1 MQETA
6 DSGSW
11 EEEATDAGSWEEPT
25 NVVITYDGLS
35 PEEFE
40 QYFREVGEWL
50 EDIGKG
56 IEDAVEDYADK
67 LDEAGEDLEDDLE
80 GPLEDLG
87 YLVQTV
93 GQDVKDAV
101 TYDISVDTY
110 LATKHA
116 KAAASDNSYVAAGVT
131 FGVVGVVAAAAVVF
145 ANRKK
150 ENRSVEEAL
159 L

>member
-1 MQETA
+1 MQEDTAA
-6 DSGSW
+6 DS
-11 EEEATDAGSWEEPT
+11 GSWEEPT

-40 QYFREVGEWL
+40 WYFRDIGEWL

-56 IEDAVEDYADK
+56 IEEAVENFADK

-80 GPLEDLG
+80 VPLEDLG
-87 YLVQTV
+87 YLLEAV
-93 GQDVKDAV
+93 GQDVKDAF